1 MEQLDCRGM
10 RCPMPIV
17 KLSMAIKSLDA
28 EAELTVTADDPAFR
42 PDLEAWVRKT
52 GNDLVSFEV
61 VDEIAYAVIRKAG
74 Q

>member
-17 KLSMAIKSLDA
+17 KLSMAIKGLYA
-28 EAELTVTADDPAFR
+28 GNELTVTADDPAFR
-42 PDLEAWVRKT
+42 PDVEAWVKKT
-52 GNDLVSFEV
+52 GNDLVSFDV
-61 VDEIAYAVIRKAG
+61 VDGVAHAVVRKAV